1 MATRAGLAAAHV
13 LPSEATQEFPRH
25 RRIGRREGFR
35 LAPGLDASSNKWFV
49 VYVRPNESRHS
60 RLGIIVSKKIAP
72 NAVDRNFAKR
82 LVREGFRRS
91 FPPECALDIIVRV
104 KRQISKDA
112 ANEVSG
118 ALFQLLRGVQSKC
131 GNC

>member
-1 MATRAGLAAAHV
+1 M
-13 LPSEATQEFPRH
+13 
-25 RRIGRREGFR
+25 
-35 LAPGLDASSNKWFV
+35 PGLDVSSNKWFV
-49 VYVRPNESRHS
+49 VYTRPNESNVS

-91 FPPECALDIIVRV
+91 FPVQCALDVIVRV
-104 KRQISKDA
+104 RRQIGSDA

-118 ALFQLLRGVQSKC
+118 ALFQLLRGIQSKC
-131 GNC
+131 GN

>member
-1 MATRAGLAAAHV
+1 M
-13 LPSEATQEFPRH
+13 
-25 RRIGRREGFR
+25 
-35 LAPGLDASSNKWFV
+35 
-49 VYVRPNESRHS
+49 VYIRPNEGKHS

-72 NAVDRNFAKR
+72 HATDRNFAKR

-91 FPPECALDIIVRV
+91 FPAECALDVIVRV
-104 KRQISKDA
+104 KRQINKDA
-112 ANEVSG
+112 ASEVSG

>member
-1 MATRAGLAAAHV
+1 ML
-13 LPSEATQEFPRH
+13 SEAATQDFPRF
-25 RRIGRREGFR
+25 RRIGRREGYR
-35 LAPGLDASSNKWFV
+35 LTPDLDVVSNKWFV
-49 VYVRPNESRHS
+49 VYVRPNEGKAS

-72 NAVDRNFAKR
+72 NAASRNFAKR

-91 FPPECALDIIVRV
+91 FPRECALDVIVRV
-104 KRQISKDA
+104 RRLVGRAA